1 VLVPACFVGLV
12 ELTVNHQIVVCAAVT
27 AGASEETPD
36 KRENA
41 RADLK
46 VPR

>member
-12 ELTVNHQIVVCAAVT
+12 ELTVNHQIAVT